1 MERRSSAAVPRRGP
15 GTAGS
20 PAASH
25 NIVRGTTE
33 QREYFSECFFLQG
46 GLVSLDG
53 RHTLRNFRQ
62 LRLAY
67 MADTPD
73 IPAVQESFSQT
84 AILTGE
90 MNRPSVALAELVSSP
105 EGRRRARSVYNR
117 VAACA
122 DLFQTRELF
131 RAAPS
136 ETAAAKLLGSRFP
149 KGPARSCSSTR
160 AGQRRYVMS

>member
-90 MNRPSVALAELVSSP
+90 MNQAV
-105 EGRRRARSVYNR
+105 RRARR
-117 VAACA
+117 VGRLSGRAQA
-122 DLFQTRELF
+122 REIGLQQG
-131 RAAPS
+131 RG
-136 ETAAAKLLGSRFP
+136 LR
-149 KGPARSCSSTR
+149 
-160 AGQRRYVMS
+160 